1 MQNTLAETSDSSWM
15 PQRYMVSHGHS
26 VCVGHSDMKSVHVCV
41 VASKSSCTCA
51 VLWPLDVFLLFP
63 CRRRLRSC
71 VKKQQL
77 GPNLWSQNWIKPGL
91 RFSLLLLLSAKGL
104 VVYVFVD
111 FLRLILFFELAIAP
125 EG

>member
-1 MQNTLAETSDSSWM
+1 
-15 PQRYMVSHGHS
+15 
-26 VCVGHSDMKSVHVCV
+26 
-41 VASKSSCTCA
+41 
-51 VLWPLDVFLLFP
+51 
-63 CRRRLRSC
+63 